1 MGIFSSIFKKNK
13 LNSEILSLVNLQ
25 DSIIMPPDAFFEN
38 TKNKE
43 LCEQYYQEYKEIL
56 SSKKT
61 VLSTHL
67 KDSETD
73 DIRVYIDILTSLELH
88 IHDILDNPNKHDYSN
103 DYVNNILAR
112 LNTYSLILNSI
123 EEESFLRLASLSSLK
138 STPFLSRSKK
148 NAIDNEISR
157 LQIQIFNTQKINNLI
172 KMQLNACISIIQN
185 LHLYKDKDFIMVSN
199 YRLNNYLQAYGITI
213 NEENI
218 IYQQVKLEKHLF
230 KNKNI
235 LTDLNKEF
243 KILLNNAKL
252 NRKDR
257 ISKINIL
264 IDKYMAI
271 KEYKRIE
278 DPNLLYSL
286 VKYKVDSY
294 EIDYNTYGE
303 ILSGT
308 ANYLEEKEILKE
320 IFFKKVNNFMQNSE
334 IFERYVKYDFYR
346 NNYREFANIINKLLK
361 SNEGNYD
368 YENVIKTPILT
379 GLLYSI
385 DDPVK
390 MKNYFKYFKIHY
402 FYLPYIAPLFEWE
415 EWINLETIM
424 RSCDK
429 LLSYEIIQS
438 IANPQINLLYQI
450 YKCLLGTVIKEISNN
465 YIYAGAKEFNINF
478 DYIHFRS
485 YQKFIKE
492 YNKIMR
498 EGKKLT
504 FPKTLKR
511 IAIDNNIRYHD
522 DNLKAENIELFNYY
536 EFELNEGLEELIL
549 LDITSFNNNPNELEI
564 PTTLKKIKLENI
576 NPACLTFKDY
586 TESSLVNIISKDKE
600 AFKEFINN
608 IGNTQKL
615 KFKGKTSVTTFSLNL
630 EKLKKENQT
639 DVDTIYNL
647 FQEKIKEKYNQLYKI
662 ATFLGC
668 FLEKEEETLENLKGL
683 ENSLKDF
690 LSKNLDEIKTKFT
703 LPTFENNNDKYKLFA
718 QIQIISSSLTYII
731 ETFPSSKNE
740 LEKINNLIQKYKN
753 KIKFEIILEKSLYNQ
768 KPLINEDTST
778 EEKEIFKAQL
788 QEKIRNNTE
797 KIYKL
802 DTKDNNRLWLLQE
815 LNEIINKYKDKQD
828 KYEFLLA
835 NPFLLELLLSLVNQN
850 DELIFDIFRK
860 YTINKDN
867 RIIKLFEFYTSTYE
881 NQISYNCI
889 IDEVLKHDYKFDL
902 FDKSITLENFIR
914 DLIPIFEKVKPTDT
928 YYIGEGIK
936 IYSVRLDLEK
946 GYFARQSE
954 NKNIIFP
961 NSLKSFDYYSSL
973 SNRNI
978 KIKSLTIG
986 KSLELLNLEDITL
999 DHLVIPDYVHFL
1011 YRTGKVTKIT
1021 FLDFEN
1027 SLILTKEDTCR
1038 VFIKGFICFYNKY
1051 DFPTLIP
1058 IIKNLKAK
1066 SIILKST
1073 NGTIKE
1079 ISIDKFIPKDM
1090 NEVETMVNMKY
1101 SPLIIDK
1108 IYNCIQHELQIAKK
1122 ENKNLTRKR
1131 KR

>member
-43 LCEQYYQEYKEIL
+43 LCEQYYQEYREIL

-67 KDSETD
+67 KDTETD

-112 LNTYSLILNSI
+112 LNTYSLILNFI

-172 KMQLNACISIIQN
+172 KTQLNACISIIQN

-235 LTDLNKEF
+235 LTNLNKEF
-243 KILLNNAKL
+243 KILLNNVKL

-402 FYLPYIAPLFEWE
+402 FYLPYISPLFEWE
-415 EWINLETIM
+415 ERINLETIM

-429 LLSYEIIQS
+429 LLNYEIIQS

-478 DYIHFRS
+478 DYIRFRS

-492 YNKIMR
+492 YNKIMK

-586 TESSLVNIISKDKE
+586 TESLLVNIISKDKE
-600 AFKEFINN
+600 AFKEFISN

-630 EKLKKENQT
+630 EKLKNENQA

-647 FQEKIKEKYNQLYKI
+647 FQEKIKEIYTKLHRI
-662 ATFLGC
+662 ANY
-668 FLEKEEETLENLKGL
+668 LE
-683 ENSLKDF
+683 
-690 LSKNLDEIKTKFT
+690 IH
-703 LPTFENNNDKYKLFA
+703 
-718 QIQIISSSLTYII
+718 I
-731 ETFPSSKNE
+731 
-740 LEKINNLIQKYKN
+740 
-753 KIKFEIILEKSLYNQ
+753 
-768 KPLINEDTST
+768 
-778 EEKEIFKAQL
+778 EEKEINLTSLKELENKIHNQVIKYNQSLSEENPITYAIDYAKILDERKINLERRKEMLNFFEICISIFTIALEKSYSREISDCLEQFRRAKCIFLLKTLSKTQEPLINDDTPKEEIDFFSTLLLTKYRFKKNKSSSSKTNFEIEL
-788 QEKIRNNTE
+788 
-797 KIYKL
+797 IY
-802 DTKDNNRLWLLQE
+802 DIVVR
-815 LNEIINKYKDKQD
+815 KYAGKGNY
-828 KYEFLLA
+828 YEFLLK
-835 NPFLLELLLSLVNQN
+835 NPFWLELMISDDKFQVFTRYKENIYKGIIN
-850 DELIFDIFRK
+850 DEE
-860 YTINKDN
+860 NKWPQKI
-867 RIIKLFEFYTSTYE
+867 RYSVFIEEAIKHE
-881 NQISYNCI
+881 
-889 IDEVLKHDYKFDL
+889 DEYDSSKTHTDF
-902 FDKSITLENFIR
+902 ENFIH
-914 DLIPIFEKVKPTDT
+914 DLIPIYKLVHLDSEKQ
-928 YYIGEGIK
+928 
-936 IYSVRLDLEK
+936 
-946 GYFARQSE
+946 FQ
-954 NKNIIFP
+954 NKNIEET
-961 NSLKSFDYYSSL
+961 N
-973 SNRNI
+973 
-978 KIKSLTIG
+978 LTNNP
-986 KSLELLNLEDITL
+986 ET
-999 DHLVIPDYVHFL
+999 
-1011 YRTGKVTKIT
+1011 
-1021 FLDFEN
+1021 
-1027 SLILTKEDTCR
+1027 
-1038 VFIKGFICFYNKY
+1038 
-1051 DFPTLIP
+1051 TLI
-1058 IIKNLKAK
+1058 
-1066 SIILKST
+1066 
-1073 NGTIKE
+1073 
-1079 ISIDKFIPKDM
+1079 
-1090 NEVETMVNMKY
+1090 
-1101 SPLIIDK
+1101 
-1108 IYNCIQHELQIAKK
+1108 
-1122 ENKNLTRKR
+1122 RKR
-1131 KR
+1131 NL

>member
-1 MGIFSSIFKKNK
+1 MNIFEKLFKKNK

-25 DSIIMPPDAFFEN
+25 DSIIMPPEAFFEN

-43 LCEQYYQEYKEIL
+43 LCEQYYQEYKSIL

-61 VLSTHL
+61 ILSTHL
-67 KDSETD
+67 KDIETD

-88 IHDILDNPNKHDYSN
+88 IHDILDNPNKQDYSN

-308 ANYLEEKEILKE
+308 ANYLEEKELLKE

-334 IFERYVKYDFYR
+334 IFEKYVKYDFYR

-402 FYLPYIAPLFEWE
+402 FYLLATISPLFEWE
-415 EWINLETIM
+415 EWINLETII

-429 LLSYEIIQS
+429 LLSYEIIKS
-438 IANPQINLLYQI
+438 IQNSQINLLYQI

-465 YIYAGAKEFNINF
+465 YIYDGAKEFNINF
-478 DYIHFRS
+478 NYIRF

-498 EGKKLT
+498 EGKKLI

-511 IAIDNNIRYHD
+511 IVIDNNIRYHD

-630 EKLKKENQT
+630 EKLKNENQA

-647 FQEKIKEKYNQLYKI
+647 FQEKIKEIYTKLHRI
-662 ATFLGC
+662 ANY
-668 FLEKEEETLENLKGL
+668 LE
-683 ENSLKDF
+683 
-690 LSKNLDEIKTKFT
+690 IH
-703 LPTFENNNDKYKLFA
+703 
-718 QIQIISSSLTYII
+718 I
-731 ETFPSSKNE
+731 
-740 LEKINNLIQKYKN
+740 
-753 KIKFEIILEKSLYNQ
+753 
-768 KPLINEDTST
+768 
-778 EEKEIFKAQL
+778 EEKEINLTSLKELENKIHNQVIKYNQSLSEENPITYAIDYAKILDERKINLERRKEMLNFFEICISIFTIALEKSYSREISDCLEQFRRAKCIFLLKTLSKTQEPLINDDTPKEEIDFFSTLLLTKYRFKKNKSSSSKTNFEIEL
-788 QEKIRNNTE
+788 
-797 KIYKL
+797 IY
-802 DTKDNNRLWLLQE
+802 DIVVR
-815 LNEIINKYKDKQD
+815 KYAGKGNY
-828 KYEFLLA
+828 YEFLLK
-835 NPFLLELLLSLVNQN
+835 NPFWLELMISDDKFQVFTRYKENIYKGIINAKEHKWPQRVRYSVFIEEAIKHE
-850 DELIFDIFRK
+850 DEYDSSKTHTDF
-860 YTINKDN
+860 
-867 RIIKLFEFYTSTYE
+867 
-881 NQISYNCI
+881 
-889 IDEVLKHDYKFDL
+889 
-902 FDKSITLENFIR
+902 ENFIH
-914 DLIPIFEKVKPTDT
+914 DLIPIYKLVHLDSEKQ
-928 YYIGEGIK
+928 
-936 IYSVRLDLEK
+936 
-946 GYFARQSE
+946 FQ
-954 NKNIIFP
+954 NKNIEET
-961 NSLKSFDYYSSL
+961 N
-973 SNRNI
+973 
-978 KIKSLTIG
+978 LTNNP
-986 KSLELLNLEDITL
+986 ET
-999 DHLVIPDYVHFL
+999 
-1011 YRTGKVTKIT
+1011 
-1021 FLDFEN
+1021 
-1027 SLILTKEDTCR
+1027 
-1038 VFIKGFICFYNKY
+1038 
-1051 DFPTLIP
+1051 TLI
-1058 IIKNLKAK
+1058 
-1066 SIILKST
+1066 
-1073 NGTIKE
+1073 
-1079 ISIDKFIPKDM
+1079 
-1090 NEVETMVNMKY
+1090 
-1101 SPLIIDK
+1101 
-1108 IYNCIQHELQIAKK
+1108 
-1122 ENKNLTRKR
+1122 RKR
-1131 KR
+1131 NL